1 MNDKIK
7 YAIVMVC
14 GLALTACVTTQ
25 PQPDGSTKVRVS
37 LLETP
42 QPAQPAQAEP
52 AAAAAAQAPAAVNPA
67 SHDAGASNKKA
78 APGAPKQRADS
89 GGAGQQL
96 EMLLRCKSGTNF
108 TVGGAESLLNALG
121 LVQKNGNVYFYP
133 RRNGP
138 KAWLFGDEVVSAVVS
153 HEESS
158 EADSRSL
165 TVYLKKQVAK
175 QMAKKLGATKFTKYA
190 SESDVED
197 PRYYQ
202 ETSKATRLSIGF
214 ADEIGDGVKY
224 GSKVICELTVPHVQH

>member
-1 MNDKIK
+1 MK
-7 YAIVMVC
+7 YAIAMVC

-42 QPAQPAQAEP
+42 QPAQPAQAQP
-52 AAAAAAQAPAAVNPA
+52 AAAVAQAPAVANPVG
-67 SHDAGASNKKA
+67 HDAGASNKKA
-78 APGAPKQRADS
+78 APGAPKQQRADS

-108 TVGGAESLLNALG
+108 TVDGAESLLNALG
-121 LVQKNGNVYFYP
+121 LVQKNRNIYFYP

-138 KAWLFGDEVVSAVVS
+138 KALLFGDEVVSAVVA
-153 HEESS
+153 HTES
-158 EADSRSL
+158 ADQDNRSL
-165 TVYLKKQVAK
+165 TVYLKKQTAK
-175 QMAKKLGATKFTKYA
+175 QMAKKLSATKFTKYA

-197 PRYYQ
+197 PQYYQ
-202 ETSKATRLSIGF
+202 ETSKATRLSVGF

-224 GSKVICELTVPHVQH
+224 SSKVTCELTIPHVRHRS